1 MPHDVDLIILL
12 AVGFGLALIF
22 GYLAVRLRLPPL
34 IGYLIAGIII
44 SPNTPGIV
52 ADIHLANQLA
62 ELGVMFLMFGV
73 GMHFS
78 LNDLLQVRRIALP
91 GAILQIAVATLL
103 GIGVSMIWGWSFGSA
118 LVFGLS
124 LSCAS
129 TVVLLKALGD
139 RGLLNS
145 VNGKIA
151 VGWLLVEDLVMVLVL
166 VLLPATAALLGGEAL
181 AGGADDNIWLTL
193 GITLLKVV
201 GFIAFMLIIGKRL
214 VPMIMQF
221 VARLGSR
228 ELFTL
233 TVVAAAVSIAFGA
246 YKIFGVSMALGAFFA
261 GMVVKE
267 SDFSHRAEEETL
279 PLREIF
285 AILFFVAVGM
295 LFDPRIL
302 VEQPVHVLAVVAI
315 IMVGKTIAAMAL
327 VLFFRYPINTALT
340 VGASLA
346 QIGEFSFILAT
357 LGVSLKLLSLEGQN
371 LILAGAL
378 ISITLNSFVFS
389 AIEPVQRWIRERSHL
404 ARLLERSGDPLAML
418 PDEVSQ
424 DYLRDQVVIVG
435 HGEVGRRITK
445 QLMAEDIK
453 VVIAEENREIVENLR
468 EKGIAAV
475 SGMATDPGVLI
486 QAHIQ
491 HARLL
496 VLSPMDIL
504 DIHKIVDIAKTLNPE
519 IQVLV
524 CAESKEEAEV
534 IRRDQIGEV
543 YFAKE
548 EMAKNMSNHILNQ
561 IQIAH
566 HQAPTKE
573 QTLDTKKRTVQC
585 VFSYST

>member
-12 AVGFGLALIF
+12 AVGFGVALIF
-22 GYLAVRLRLPPL
+22 GYIAARLRLPPL

-44 SPNTPGIV
+44 SPNTPGIE

-78 LNDLLQVRRIALP
+78 LKDLLLVRRIALP

-103 GIGVSMIWGWSFGSA
+103 GIGVSMLWGWSFGSA

-139 RGLLNS
+139 RGLLDS

-166 VLLPATAALLGGEAL
+166 VLLPATAVLLGGKAP
-181 AGGADDNIWLTL
+181 AGADGNIWLTL
-193 GITLLKVV
+193 GITLLKVI
-201 GFIAFMLIIGKRL
+201 GFIAFMLIVGKRV
-214 VPMIMQF
+214 VPIIMQF

-233 TVVAAAVSIAFGA
+233 TVVAAAVSIAYGSYA
-246 YKIFGVSMALGAFFA
+246 IFGVSMALGAFFA

-285 AILFFVAVGM
+285 SILFFVSVGM
-295 LFDPRIL
+295 LFDPHIL
-302 VEQPVHVLAVVAI
+302 VESPLHILAVIAI
-315 IMVGKTIAAMAL
+315 IMVGKTLAAMAL

-357 LGVSLKLLSLEGQN
+357 LGVSLGLLSLEAQN

-378 ISITLNSFVFS
+378 FSITLNSFIFS

-418 PDEVSQ
+418 PDEVDQ
-424 DYLRDQVVIVG
+424 AYLRDQVVIVG
-435 HGEVGRRITK
+435 YGGVGRRITEN
-445 QLMAEDIK
+445 LINENIK
-453 VVIAEENREIVENLR
+453 VVIAEENREIVEKLR
-468 EKGIAAV
+468 NANIAAV
-475 SGMATDPGVLI
+475 SGVATEPSVLI
-486 QAHIQ
+486 QAHIM

-496 VLSPMDIL
+496 VISPMDIL
-504 DIHKIVDIAKTLNPE
+504 DIHRIVTIAKQLNPQ
-519 IQVLV
+519 IQVLI
-524 CAESKEEAEV
+524 CAESKEEAAV
-534 IRRDQIGEV
+534 IRDENIGEV
-543 YFAKE
+543 FYAKE
-548 EMAKNMSNHILNQ
+548 EMAKNMSHHILNQ
-561 IQIAH
+561 IELAH
-566 HQAPTKE
+566 Q
-573 QTLDTKKRTVQC
+573 
-585 VFSYST
+585 STIH

>member
-1 MPHDVDLIILL
+1 MPHNVDLIILL
-12 AVGFGLALIF
+12 AVGFGMALIF
-22 GYLAVRLRLPPL
+22 GYIAARLRLPPL
-34 IGYLIAGIII
+34 IGYLVAGIII
-44 SPNTPGIV
+44 SPNTPGV
-52 ADIHLANQLA
+52 VGDMQLANQLA

-78 LNDLLQVRRIALP
+78 LKDLLQVRRIAVP

-103 GIGVSMIWGWSFGSA
+103 GIAVSMFWGWSFGSA
-118 LVFGLS
+118 LIFGLS

-139 RGLLNS
+139 RGLLDS

-151 VGWLLVEDLVMVLVL
+151 VGWLLVEDLVMVLAL
-166 VLLPATAALLGGEAL
+166 VLLPATAVLLGGQAL
-181 AGGADDNIWLTL
+181 PGTDTSQSIWITI
-193 GITLLKVV
+193 GITLLKVT

-233 TVVAAAVSIAFGA
+233 TVVAAAVSIAYGSYA
-246 YKIFGVSMALGAFFA
+246 VFGVSMALGAFFA

-285 AILFFVAVGM
+285 AILFFVSVGM
-295 LFDPRIL
+295 LFDPSIL
-302 VEQPVHVLAVVAI
+302 VEEPLRILAVVAI
-315 IMVGKTIAAMAL
+315 IMVGKTLAAMAL

-357 LGVSLKLLSLEGQN
+357 LGLSLGLLTHDAQN

-378 ISITLNSFVFS
+378 FSITLNSFVFS

-418 PDEVSQ
+418 PDEVDQ
-424 DYLRDQVVIVG
+424 AYLRDQVVIIG
-435 HGEVGRRITK
+435 YGGVGRRISEN
-445 QLMAEDIK
+445 LMQQNIK
-453 VVIAEENREIVENLR
+453 VVIAEENREIVEKLR
-468 EKGIAAV
+468 SQGIAAV
-475 SGMATDPGVLI
+475 SGEATEPNVLI

-496 VLSPMDIL
+496 VISPMDIL
-504 DIHKIVDIAKTLNPE
+504 DIHRIVDISKQLNPE
-519 IQVLV
+519 IQVLI
-524 CAESKEEAEV
+524 CAESKEEAVV
-534 IRRDQIGEV
+534 IREENIGEV
-543 YFAKE
+543 FYAKE
-548 EMAKNMSNHILNQ
+548 EMAKNMSHHILSQ
-561 IQIAH
+561 IELAH
-566 HQAPTKE
+566 QSEAH
-573 QTLDTKKRTVQC
+573 
-585 VFSYST
+585 

>member
-1 MPHDVDLIILL
+1 MPHDVNLIILL
-12 AVGFGLALIF
+12 AVGFGMALIF
-22 GYLAVRLRLPPL
+22 GYIAARLRLPPL

-44 SPNTPGIV
+44 SPNTPGV
-52 ADIHLANQLA
+52 VGDIQLANQLA

-78 LNDLLQVRRIALP
+78 LSDLLQVRRIALP

-103 GIGVSMIWGWSFGSA
+103 GMAVSMFWGWRFGSA
-118 LVFGLS
+118 LIFGLS

-139 RGLLNS
+139 RGLLDS

-151 VGWLLVEDLVMVLVL
+151 VGWLLVEDLVMVLAL
-166 VLLPATAALLGGEAL
+166 VLLPATAVLLGGHAL
-181 AGGADDNIWLTL
+181 PGTDTSQSIWITIGL
-193 GITLLKVV
+193 TLLKVT

-233 TVVAAAVSIAFGA
+233 TVVAAAVSIAYGSYA
-246 YKIFGVSMALGAFFA
+246 VFGVSMALGAFFA

-285 AILFFVAVGM
+285 AILFFVSVGM

-302 VEQPVHVLAVVAI
+302 VEEPLHILAVVAI
-315 IMVGKTIAAMAL
+315 IMVGKTLAAMAL

-357 LGVSLKLLSLEGQN
+357 LGLALGLLTPEAQN

-378 ISITLNSFVFS
+378 FSITLNSFIFS

-418 PDEVSQ
+418 PDEVDQ
-424 DYLRDQVVIVG
+424 EYLRDQVVIIG
-435 HGEVGRRITK
+435 YGGVGRRISEN
-445 QLMAEDIK
+445 LMEQNIK
-453 VVIAEENREIVENLR
+453 VVIAEENREIVEKLR
-468 EKGIAAV
+468 TQGIAAV
-475 SGMATDPGVLI
+475 SGEATEPNVLI

-496 VLSPMDIL
+496 VISPMDIL
-504 DIHKIVDIAKTLNPE
+504 DIHRIVDISKQLNPE
-519 IQVLV
+519 IQVLI
-524 CAESKEEAEV
+524 CAESKEEAAV
-534 IRRDQIGEV
+534 IREENIGEV
-543 YFAKE
+543 FYAKE
-548 EMAKNMSNHILNQ
+548 EMAKNMSHHILNQ
-561 IQIAH
+561 IELAH
-566 HQAPTKE
+566 QSPVH
-573 QTLDTKKRTVQC
+573 
-585 VFSYST
+585 

>member
-12 AVGFGLALIF
+12 AVGFGMALIF
-22 GYLAVRLRLPPL
+22 GYIAARLRLPPL

-52 ADIHLANQLA
+52 GDIHLANQLA

-103 GIGVSMIWGWSFGSA
+103 GIGVSMYWGWSFGSA
-118 LVFGLS
+118 LIFGLS

-139 RGLLNS
+139 RGLLDS

-151 VGWLLVEDLVMVLVL
+151 VGWLLVEDLVMVLAL
-166 VLLPATAALLGGEAL
+166 VLLPATAVLMGGHALPGT
-181 AGGADDNIWLTL
+181 DTSQSIWLTI
-193 GITLLKVV
+193 GITLLKVT

-233 TVVAAAVSIAFGA
+233 TVVAAAVSIAYGSYA
-246 YKIFGVSMALGAFFA
+246 VFGVSMALGAFFA

-285 AILFFVAVGM
+285 SILFFVSVGM
-295 LFDPRIL
+295 LFDPSILIEEPLRIL
-302 VEQPVHVLAVVAI
+302 AVIAI
-315 IMVGKTIAAMAL
+315 IMVGKTLAAIAL

-357 LGVSLKLLSLEGQN
+357 LGLSLGLLTPDAQN

-378 ISITLNSFVFS
+378 FSITLNSFVFS

-404 ARLLERSGDPLAML
+404 ARLLERSADPLAML
-418 PDEVSQ
+418 PDEVDQ
-424 DYLRDQVVIVG
+424 AYLRDQVVIIG
-435 HGEVGRRITK
+435 YGGVGRRISENLI
-445 QLMAEDIK
+445 QQNIK
-453 VVIAEENREIVENLR
+453 VVIAEENREIVEKLR
-468 EKGIAAV
+468 SQGIAAV
-475 SGMATDPGVLI
+475 SGEATEPNVLI

-496 VLSPMDIL
+496 VISPMDIL
-504 DIHKIVDIAKTLNPE
+504 DIHRIVDISKQLNPE
-519 IQVLV
+519 IQVLI
-524 CAESKEEAEV
+524 CAESKEEAAV
-534 IRRDQIGEV
+534 IRQENLGEV
-543 YFAKE
+543 FYAKE
-548 EMAKNMSNHILNQ
+548 EMAKNMSHHILNQ
-561 IQIAH
+561 IELAH
-566 HQAPTKE
+566 QSPAH
-573 QTLDTKKRTVQC
+573 
-585 VFSYST
+585 

>member
-1 MPHDVDLIILL
+1 MPHDVELIILL
-12 AVGFGLALIF
+12 AVGFGLALLF
-22 GYLAVRLRLPPL
+22 GYIAARLRLPPL
-34 IGYLIAGIII
+34 IGYLVAGILI
-44 SPNTPGIV
+44 SPNTPGV
-52 ADIHLANQLA
+52 VGDIHLANQLA

-78 LNDLLQVRRIALP
+78 LNDLMQVKRIALP
-91 GAILQIAVATLL
+91 GAILQITVATLL
-103 GIGVSMIWGWSFGSA
+103 GIGVSMMWGWSFGSA

-139 RGLLNS
+139 RGLLDS

-166 VLLPATAALLGGEAL
+166 VLLPATAVLLGGQAL
-181 AGGADDNIWLTL
+181 AGSAADENIWLTL
-193 GITLLKVV
+193 GITLLKVT
-201 GFIAFMLIIGKRL
+201 GFIAFMLIVGKRL
-214 VPMIMQF
+214 VPWIMQV

-246 YKIFGVSMALGAFFA
+246 YKVFGVSMALGAFFA

-285 AILFFVAVGM
+285 SILFFVSVGM

-302 VEQPVHVLAVVAI
+302 LEEPLHVLAVVGI
-315 IMVGKTIAAMAL
+315 IMIGKTIAAMAL

-357 LGVSLKLLSLEGQN
+357 LGVSLQLLSLEGQN

-378 ISITLNSFVFS
+378 ISITLNTFLFS

-424 DYLRDQVVIVG
+424 DYLRDQVVIIG

-445 QLMAEDIK
+445 NLMAENIK

-475 SGMATDPGVLI
+475 SGVATEPGVLI

-496 VLSPMDIL
+496 VISPMDII
-504 DIHKIVDIAKTLNPE
+504 DIHKIVDIATTLNPQ
-519 IQVLV
+519 IQVLI
-524 CAESKEEAEV
+524 CAESKEEDEV
-534 IRRDQIGEV
+534 VRRDNIGEV

-561 IQIAH
+561 IEIAH
-566 HQAPTKE
+566 HQPP
-573 QTLDTKKRTVQC
+573 
-585 VFSYST
+585 SH

>member
-12 AVGFGLALIF
+12 AVGFGIALIF
-22 GYLAVRLRLPPL
+22 GYIAARLRLPPL
-34 IGYLIAGIII
+34 IGYLVAGIII

-78 LNDLLQVRRIALP
+78 LNDLLLVRRIALP

-103 GIGVSMIWGWSFGSA
+103 GVAVSMFWGWSFGSA
-118 LVFGLS
+118 LIFGLS

-129 TVVLLKALGD
+129 TVVLLKALSD
-139 RGLLNS
+139 RGLLDS

-166 VLLPATAALLGGEAL
+166 VLLPATAVLLGGHPL
-181 AGGADDNIWLTL
+181 AGTDTSQNIWITIGL
-193 GITLLKVV
+193 TLLKVT

-214 VPMIMQF
+214 IPKIMQW

-233 TVVAAAVSIAFGA
+233 TVVAAAVSIAYGSYA
-246 YKIFGVSMALGAFFA
+246 IFGVSMALGAFFA

-279 PLREIF
+279 SLREIF
-285 AILFFVAVGM
+285 AILFFVSVGM
-295 LFDPRIL
+295 LFDPKIL
-302 VEQPVHVLAVVAI
+302 IEQPLHILAVVAI
-315 IMVGKTIAAMAL
+315 IMIGKTLAAMAL

-357 LGVSLKLLSLEGQN
+357 LGLSLGLLTPDAQN

-378 ISITLNSFVFS
+378 FSITLNSFVFS
-389 AIEPVQRWIRERSHL
+389 AIEPAQRWIRERSHL

-418 PDEVSQ
+418 PDEVDQ
-424 DYLRDQVVIVG
+424 AYLRDQVVIIG
-435 HGEVGRRITK
+435 YGGVGRRISEN
-445 QLMAEDIK
+445 LMQQNIK
-453 VVIAEENREIVENLR
+453 VVIAEENREIVEKLR
-468 EKGIAAV
+468 AQGMAAV
-475 SGMATDPGVLI
+475 SGEATEPYVLI

-496 VLSPMDIL
+496 VISPMDIL
-504 DIHKIVDIAKTLNPE
+504 DIHRIVDIAKQLNPE
-519 IQVLV
+519 IQVLI
-524 CAESKEEAEV
+524 CAESKEEAAV
-534 IRRDQIGEV
+534 IRDENIGEV
-543 YFAKE
+543 FYAKE
-548 EMAKNMSNHILNQ
+548 EMAKNMSHHILNQ
-561 IQIAH
+561 IELAH
-566 HQAPTKE
+566 QS
-573 QTLDTKKRTVQC
+573 TLH
-585 VFSYST
+585 

>member
-1 MPHDVDLIILL
+1 MPHDVELIILL
-12 AVGFGLALIF
+12 AVGFGLALLF
-22 GYLAVRLRLPPL
+22 GYIAARLRLPPL
-34 IGYLIAGIII
+34 IGYLVAGILI
-44 SPNTPGIV
+44 SPNTPGV
-52 ADIHLANQLA
+52 VGDIHLANQLA

-78 LNDLLQVRRIALP
+78 LNDLMQVKRIALP
-91 GAILQIAVATLL
+91 GAILQITVATLL
-103 GIGVSMIWGWSFGSA
+103 GIGVSMMWGWSFGSA

-139 RGLLNS
+139 RGLLDS

-166 VLLPATAALLGGEAL
+166 VLLPATAVLLGGQAL
-181 AGGADDNIWLTL
+181 AGSAADENIWLTL
-193 GITLLKVV
+193 CITLLKVT
-201 GFIAFMLIIGKRL
+201 GFIAFMLIVGKRL
-214 VPMIMQF
+214 VPWIMQV

-246 YKIFGVSMALGAFFA
+246 YKVFGVSMALGAFFA

-285 AILFFVAVGM
+285 SILFFVSVGM

-302 VEQPVHVLAVVAI
+302 LEEPLHVLAVVGI
-315 IMVGKTIAAMAL
+315 IMIGKTIAAMAL

-357 LGVSLKLLSLEGQN
+357 LGVSLQLLSLEGQN

-378 ISITLNSFVFS
+378 ISITLNTFLFS

-424 DYLRDQVVIVG
+424 DYLRDQVVIIG

-445 QLMAEDIK
+445 NLMAENIK

-475 SGMATDPGVLI
+475 SGVATEPGVLI

-496 VLSPMDIL
+496 VISPMDII
-504 DIHKIVDIAKTLNPE
+504 DIHKIVDIATTLNPQ
-519 IQVLV
+519 IQVLI

-534 IRRDQIGEV
+534 IRRDNIGEV

-561 IQIAH
+561 IEIAH
-566 HQAPTKE
+566 HQPP
-573 QTLDTKKRTVQC
+573 
-585 VFSYST
+585 SH

>member
-1 MPHDVDLIILL
+1 MPHDVELIILL
-12 AVGFGLALIF
+12 AVGFSLALVF
-22 GYLAVRLRLPPL
+22 GYIAARLRLPPL
-34 IGYLIAGIII
+34 MGYLIAGVII

-78 LNDLLQVRRIALP
+78 LNDLMQVRRIALP
-91 GAILQIAVATLL
+91 GAVLQIAVATLL
-103 GIGVSMIWGWSFGSA
+103 GVGVSMMWGWSFGSA
-118 LVFGLS
+118 LIFGLS

-139 RGLLNS
+139 RGLLDS

-151 VGWLLVEDLVMVLVL
+151 VGWLLVEDLVMVLAL
-166 VLLPATAALLGGEAL
+166 VLLPATAVLLGGQAIDNASDE
-181 AGGADDNIWLTL
+181 NIWLTL
-193 GITLLKVV
+193 GLTLLKVS
-201 GFIAFMLIIGKRL
+201 GFIAFMLIVGKRL
-214 VPMIMQF
+214 VPFIMQI

-285 AILFFVAVGM
+285 SILFFVAVGM

-302 VEQPVHVLAVVAI
+302 IEEPLHVLAVVGI

-327 VLFFRYPINTALT
+327 VLFFRYPLNTALT

-357 LGVSLKLLSLEGQN
+357 LGVSLQLLSLEGQN

-389 AIEPVQRWIRERSHL
+389 AIEPVQNWIRERSYL
-404 ARLLERSGDPLAML
+404 ARLLERSNDPLAML

-435 HGEVGRRITK
+435 HGEVGRRIT
-445 QLMAEDIK
+445 QNLMAENIK
-453 VVIAEENREIVENLR
+453 VVIAEENREIVEDLR

-475 SGMATDPGVLI
+475 SGIATEAGVLI

-524 CAESKEEAEV
+524 CAESKAEAEA
-534 IRRDQIGEV
+534 IRKDNIGEV

-548 EMAKNMSNHILNQ
+548 EMAKNMSNYILNQ
-561 IQIAH
+561 IEIAH
-566 HQAPTKE
+566 HQPPTH
-573 QTLDTKKRTVQC
+573 
-585 VFSYST
+585 

>member
-12 AVGFGLALIF
+12 AVGFGIALIF
-22 GYLAVRLRLPPL
+22 GYIAARLRLPPL
-34 IGYLIAGIII
+34 IGYLVAGIII

-78 LNDLLQVRRIALP
+78 LNDLLLVRRIALP

-103 GIGVSMIWGWSFGSA
+103 GVAVSMFWGWSFGSA
-118 LVFGLS
+118 LIFGLS
-124 LSCAS
+124 LSCVS
-129 TVVLLKALGD
+129 TVVLLKALSD
-139 RGLLNS
+139 RGLLDS

-166 VLLPATAALLGGEAL
+166 VLLPATAVLLGGHPL
-181 AGGADDNIWLTL
+181 AGTDTSQNIWITIGL
-193 GITLLKVV
+193 TLLKVT

-214 VPMIMQF
+214 IPKIMQL

-233 TVVAAAVSIAFGA
+233 TVVAAAVSIAYGSYA
-246 YKIFGVSMALGAFFA
+246 IFGVSMALGAFFA

-279 PLREIF
+279 SLREIF
-285 AILFFVAVGM
+285 AILFFVSVGM
-295 LFDPRIL
+295 LFDPKIL
-302 VEQPVHVLAVVAI
+302 IEQPLHILAVVAI
-315 IMVGKTIAAMAL
+315 IMIGKTLAAMAL

-357 LGVSLKLLSLEGQN
+357 LGLSLGLLTPDAQN

-378 ISITLNSFVFS
+378 FSITLNSFVFS
-389 AIEPVQRWIRERSHL
+389 AIEPAQRWIRERSHL

-418 PDEVSQ
+418 PDEVDQ
-424 DYLRDQVVIVG
+424 AYLRDQVVIIG
-435 HGEVGRRITK
+435 YGGVGRRISEN
-445 QLMAEDIK
+445 LMQQNIK
-453 VVIAEENREIVENLR
+453 VVIAEENREIVEKLR
-468 EKGIAAV
+468 AQGMAAV
-475 SGMATDPGVLI
+475 SGEATEPYVLI

-496 VLSPMDIL
+496 VISPMDIL
-504 DIHKIVDIAKTLNPE
+504 DIHRIVDIAQQLNPQ
-519 IQVLV
+519 IQVLI
-524 CAESKEEAEV
+524 CAESKEEAAV
-534 IRRDQIGEV
+534 IRDENIGEV
-543 YFAKE
+543 FYAKE
-548 EMAKNMSNHILNQ
+548 EMAKNMSHHILNQ
-561 IQIAH
+561 IELAH
-566 HQAPTKE
+566 QS
-573 QTLDTKKRTVQC
+573 TLH
-585 VFSYST
+585 

>member
-12 AVGFGLALIF
+12 AVGFGIALFF
-22 GYLAVRLRLPPL
+22 GYIAARLRLPPL
-34 IGYLIAGIII
+34 IGYLIAGIVI

-52 ADIHLANQLA
+52 ADIRLANQLA

-103 GIGVSMIWGWSFGSA
+103 GVGVSMLWGWDFGSA

-139 RGLLNS
+139 RGLLES

-166 VLLPATAALLGGEAL
+166 VLLPATAVLLGGKPLSAETDSNL
-181 AGGADDNIWLTL
+181 LVTL
-193 GITLLKVV
+193 GLTLLKVA

-214 VPMIMQF
+214 VPLIMQF

-233 TVVAAAVSIAFGA
+233 TVVAAAVSIAYGSYA
-246 YKIFGVSMALGAFFA
+246 IFGVSMALGAFFA

-285 AILFFVAVGM
+285 SILFFVSVGM

-302 VEQPVHVLAVVAI
+302 VEQPLHILAVVAI
-315 IMVGKTIAAMAL
+315 IMVGKTLAAMAL

-357 LGVSLKLLSLEGQN
+357 LGVSLQLLSIEGQN

-378 ISITLNSFVFS
+378 ISITLNSFIFS

-435 HGEVGRRITK
+435 HGEVGRRITET
-445 QLMAEDIK
+445 LMAQDIK
-453 VVIAEENREIVENLR
+453 VVIAEENREIVEKLR
-468 EKGIAAV
+468 SKGIAAV
-475 SGMATDPGVLI
+475 SGVATEPGVLI
-486 QAHIQ
+486 QAHIMY
-491 HARLL
+491 ARLL
-496 VLSPMDIL
+496 VISPMDIL
-504 DIHKIVDIAKTLNPE
+504 DIHRIVDIAKQLNPQ

-534 IRRDQIGEV
+534 IRQDEIGEV
-543 YFAKE
+543 FYAKE
-548 EMAKNMSNHILNQ
+548 EMARNMSGHILDR
-561 IQIAH
+561 IALAH
-566 HQAPTKE
+566 TQSHT
-573 QTLDTKKRTVQC
+573 
-585 VFSYST
+585 SH

>member
-12 AVGFGLALIF
+12 AVGFGIALIF
-22 GYLAVRLRLPPL
+22 GYIAARLRLPPL
-34 IGYLIAGIII
+34 IGYLVAGIII

-78 LNDLLQVRRIALP
+78 LNDLLLVRRIALP

-103 GIGVSMIWGWSFGSA
+103 GAAVSMFWGWSFGSA
-118 LVFGLS
+118 LIFGLS

-129 TVVLLKALGD
+129 TVVLLKALSD
-139 RGLLNS
+139 RGLLDS

-151 VGWLLVEDLVMVLVL
+151 VGWLLVEDLVMVLAL
-166 VLLPATAALLGGEAL
+166 VLLPATAMLLGGHAL
-181 AGGADDNIWLTL
+181 PGTDTSQSIWLTI
-193 GITLLKVV
+193 GITLLKVT

-233 TVVAAAVSIAFGA
+233 TVVAAAVSIAYGSYA
-246 YKIFGVSMALGAFFA
+246 VFGVSMALGAFFA

-285 AILFFVAVGM
+285 SILFFVSVGM
-295 LFDPRIL
+295 LFDPSILIEEPLRIM
-302 VEQPVHVLAVVAI
+302 AVIAI
-315 IMVGKTIAAMAL
+315 IMVGKTLAAMAL

-357 LGVSLKLLSLEGQN
+357 LGLSLGLLTLDAQN

-378 ISITLNSFVFS
+378 FSITLNSFVFS

-418 PDEVSQ
+418 PDEVDQ
-424 DYLRDQVVIVG
+424 AYLRDQVVIIG
-435 HGEVGRRITK
+435 YGGVGRRISEN
-445 QLMAEDIK
+445 LMQQNIK
-453 VVIAEENREIVENLR
+453 VVIAEENREIVEKLR
-468 EKGIAAV
+468 AQGMAAV
-475 SGMATDPGVLI
+475 SGEATEPYVLI

-496 VLSPMDIL
+496 VISPMDIL
-504 DIHKIVDIAKTLNPE
+504 DIHRIVDIAKQLNPE
-519 IQVLV
+519 IQVLI
-524 CAESKEEAEV
+524 CAESKEEAAV
-534 IRRDQIGEV
+534 IRDENIGEV
-543 YFAKE
+543 FYAKE
-548 EMAKNMSNHILNQ
+548 EMAKNMSHHILNQ
-561 IQIAH
+561 IELAH
-566 HQAPTKE
+566 QS
-573 QTLDTKKRTVQC
+573 TLH
-585 VFSYST
+585 

>member
-1 MPHDVDLIILL
+1 MPHNVDLIILL
-12 AVGFGLALIF
+12 AFGFGLALIF
-22 GYLAVRLRLPPL
+22 GYLAARLRLPPL
-34 IGYLIAGIII
+34 IGYLVAGIIL

-52 ADIHLANQLA
+52 ADIQLANQLA

-103 GIGVSMIWGWSFGSA
+103 GIGVSMLWGWSFGSA

-139 RGLLNS
+139 QGLLNS

-166 VLLPATAALLGGEAL
+166 VLLPATAVLLGGESMTAH
-181 AGGADDNIWLTL
+181 GGNDNIWLTL
-193 GITLLKVV
+193 GLTLLKVA
-201 GFIAFMLIIGKRL
+201 GFIAFMLIVGKRL
-214 VPMIMQF
+214 VPMIMQV

-246 YKIFGVSMALGAFFA
+246 YKVFGVSMALGAFFA

-285 AILFFVAVGM
+285 SILFFVSVGM

-302 VEQPVHVLAVVAI
+302 WEQPEHVLAVVAI
-315 IMVGKTIAAMAL
+315 IMIGKTIAAMAL

-357 LGVSLKLLSLEGQN
+357 LGLSLKLLSLEGQN

-378 ISITLNSFVFS
+378 ISITLNSFIFS
-389 AIEPVQRWIRERSHL
+389 AIEPLQNWIRERSSL

-445 QLMAEDIK
+445 TLMAEDIK

-475 SGMATDPGVLI
+475 SGIATEPGVLI

-496 VLSPMDIL
+496 VLSPMDII
-504 DIHKIVDIAKTLNPE
+504 DIHKIVDIAKTLNPQ
-519 IQVLV
+519 IQVLI
-524 CAESKEEAEV
+524 CAESKQEAEV
-534 IRRDQIGEV
+534 IRKENIGDV

-561 IQIAH
+561 IEIAH
-566 HQAPTKE
+566 HQAP
-573 QTLDTKKRTVQC
+573 
-585 VFSYST
+585 SH

>member
-12 AVGFGLALIF
+12 AVGFGLALVF
-22 GYLAVRLRLPPL
+22 GYIAARARLPPL
-34 IGYLIAGIII
+34 MGYLIAGIII
-44 SPNTPGIV
+44 SPNTPGV
-52 ADIHLANQLA
+52 VGDIQLANQLA

-78 LNDLLQVRRIALP
+78 LSDLMQVRRIALP

-103 GIGVSMIWGWSFGSA
+103 GIGVSMMWGWSFGSA

-151 VGWLLVEDLVMVLVL
+151 VGWLLVEDLVMVLAL
-166 VLLPATAALLGGEAL
+166 VLLPATAVLLGGVPI
-181 AGGADDNIWLTL
+181 AGSDTDANIWMTL
-193 GITLLKVV
+193 ALTLLKVA

-214 VPMIMQF
+214 VPFIMQI

-246 YKIFGVSMALGAFFA
+246 YKVFGVSMALGAFFA

-285 AILFFVAVGM
+285 SILFFVSVGM

-302 VEQPVHVLAVVAI
+302 FDQPMHVLAVVGI

-357 LGVSLKLLSLEGQN
+357 LGVSLQLLSLEGQN

-378 ISITLNSFVFS
+378 ISITLNSFIFS
-389 AIEPVQRWIRERSHL
+389 AIEPVQNWIRERSRL

-418 PDEVSQ
+418 PDDVSQ

-435 HGEVGRRITK
+435 HGEVGRRITRT
-445 QLMAEDIK
+445 LMAQDIK
-453 VVIAEENREIVENLR
+453 VVIAEENRDIVESLR
-468 EKGIAAV
+468 TKGIAAV
-475 SGMATDPGVLI
+475 SGHAREPSVLI

-504 DIHKIVDIAKTLNPE
+504 DIHKIVDIAKTLNPQ

-534 IRRDQIGEV
+534 IRRDGIGEV

-548 EMAKNMSNHILNQ
+548 EMAKNMTNHILNQ

-566 HQAPTKE
+566 HQEPTH
-573 QTLDTKKRTVQC
+573 
-585 VFSYST
+585 

>member
-1 MPHDVDLIILL
+1 VPHDVDLIILL
-12 AVGFGLALIF
+12 AVGFGVALIF
-22 GYLAVRLRLPPL
+22 GYFAARLRLPPL

-78 LNDLLQVRRIALP
+78 LNDLLLVRRIALP

-103 GIGVSMIWGWSFGSA
+103 GIGVSMLWGWNFGSA

-139 RGLLNS
+139 RGLLDS

-166 VLLPATAALLGGEAL
+166 VLLPATAVLLGGKAP
-181 AGGADDNIWLTL
+181 AGADSNIWLTL
-193 GITLLKVV
+193 GITLLKVI
-201 GFIAFMLIIGKRL
+201 GFIAFMLIVGKRV
-214 VPMIMQF
+214 VPIIMQF

-233 TVVAAAVSIAFGA
+233 TVVAAAVSIAYGSYA
-246 YKIFGVSMALGAFFA
+246 IFGVSMALGAFFA

-285 AILFFVAVGM
+285 SILFFVSVGM
-295 LFDPRIL
+295 LFDPHIL
-302 VEQPVHVLAVVAI
+302 VERPLQILAVIAI
-315 IMVGKTIAAMAL
+315 IMIGKTLAAMAL

-357 LGVSLKLLSLEGQN
+357 LGVSLGLLTLEAQN

-378 ISITLNSFVFS
+378 FSITLNSFIFS

-418 PDEVSQ
+418 PDEVDQ
-424 DYLRDQVVIVG
+424 AYLRDQVVIVG
-435 HGEVGRRITK
+435 YGGVGRRITEN
-445 QLMAEDIK
+445 LINENIK
-453 VVIAEENREIVENLR
+453 VVIAEENREIVEKLR
-468 EKGIAAV
+468 QANIAAV
-475 SGMATDPGVLI
+475 SGVATEPSVLI
-486 QAHIQ
+486 QAHIM

-496 VLSPMDIL
+496 VISPMDIL
-504 DIHKIVDIAKTLNPE
+504 DIHRIVSIAKQLNPQ
-519 IQVLV
+519 IQVLI
-524 CAESKEEAEV
+524 CAESKEEAAI
-534 IRRDQIGEV
+534 IREENIGEV
-543 YFAKE
+543 FYAKE
-548 EMAKNMSNHILNQ
+548 EMAKNMSHHILNQ
-561 IQIAH
+561 IELAH
-566 HQAPTKE
+566 Q
-573 QTLDTKKRTVQC
+573 
-585 VFSYST
+585 STMH

>member
-1 MPHDVDLIILL
+1 M
-12 AVGFGLALIF
+12 ALVF
-22 GYLAVRLRLPPL
+22 GYIAARLRLPPL
-34 IGYLIAGIII
+34 MGYLIAGVII

-78 LNDLLQVRRIALP
+78 LNDLMQVRRIALP
-91 GAILQIAVATLL
+91 GAVLQIAVATLL
-103 GIGVSMIWGWSFGSA
+103 GVGVSMMWGWSFGSA
-118 LVFGLS
+118 LIFGLS

-139 RGLLNS
+139 RGLLDS

-151 VGWLLVEDLVMVLVL
+151 VGWLLVEDLVMVLAL
-166 VLLPATAALLGGEAL
+166 VLLPATAVLLGGQAIDNASDE
-181 AGGADDNIWLTL
+181 NIWLTL
-193 GITLLKVV
+193 GLTLLKVS
-201 GFIAFMLIIGKRL
+201 GFIAFMLIVGKRL
-214 VPMIMQF
+214 VPFIMQI

-279 PLREIF
+279 PLREVF
-285 AILFFVAVGM
+285 SILFFVAVGM

-302 VEQPVHVLAVVAI
+302 IKEPLHVLAVVGI

-327 VLFFRYPINTALT
+327 VLFFRYPLNTALT

-357 LGVSLKLLSLEGQN
+357 LGVSLQLLSLEGQN

-389 AIEPVQRWIRERSHL
+389 AIEPVQNWIRERSYL
-404 ARLLERSGDPLAML
+404 ARLLERSNDPLAML

-435 HGEVGRRITK
+435 HGEVGRRIT
-445 QLMAEDIK
+445 QNLMAENIK
-453 VVIAEENREIVENLR
+453 VVIAEENREIVEDLR

-475 SGMATDPGVLI
+475 SGIATEAGVLI

-524 CAESKEEAEV
+524 CAESKAEAEV
-534 IRRDQIGEV
+534 IRKDNIGEV

-548 EMAKNMSNHILNQ
+548 EMAKNMSNYILNQ
-561 IQIAH
+561 IEIAH
-566 HQAPTKE
+566 HQPPTH
-573 QTLDTKKRTVQC
+573 
-585 VFSYST
+585 

>member
-12 AVGFGLALIF
+12 AVGFGVALIF
-22 GYLAVRLRLPPL
+22 GYLAARLRLPPL

-44 SPNTPGIV
+44 SPNTPGV
-52 ADIHLANQLA
+52 EADIHLANQLA

-78 LNDLLQVRRIALP
+78 LKDLLQVRRIALP

-103 GIGVSMIWGWSFGSA
+103 GIGVSMLWGWSFGSA

-139 RGLLNS
+139 RGLLDS

-166 VLLPATAALLGGEAL
+166 VLLPATAVLLGGKAP
-181 AGGADDNIWLTL
+181 AGADGNIWLTL
-193 GITLLKVV
+193 GITLLKVI
-201 GFIAFMLIIGKRL
+201 GFIAFMLIVGKRV
-214 VPMIMQF
+214 VPIIMQF

-233 TVVAAAVSIAFGA
+233 TVVAAAVSIAYGSYA
-246 YKIFGVSMALGAFFA
+246 IFGVSMALGAFFA

-285 AILFFVAVGM
+285 SILFFVSVGM
-295 LFDPRIL
+295 LFDPHIL
-302 VEQPVHVLAVVAI
+302 VESPLHILAVIAI
-315 IMVGKTIAAMAL
+315 IMVGKTLAAMAL

-357 LGVSLKLLSLEGQN
+357 LGVSLGLLSLEAQN

-378 ISITLNSFVFS
+378 FSITLNSFIFS

-418 PDEVSQ
+418 PDEVDQ
-424 DYLRDQVVIVG
+424 AYLRDQVVIVG
-435 HGEVGRRITK
+435 YGGVGRRITEN
-445 QLMAEDIK
+445 LINENIK
-453 VVIAEENREIVENLR
+453 VVIAEENREIVEKLR
-468 EKGIAAV
+468 QANIAAV
-475 SGMATDPGVLI
+475 SGVATEPSVLI
-486 QAHIQ
+486 QAHIM

-496 VLSPMDIL
+496 VISPMDIL
-504 DIHKIVDIAKTLNPE
+504 DIHRIVSIAKQLNPQ
-519 IQVLV
+519 IQVLI
-524 CAESKEEAEV
+524 CAESKEEAAI
-534 IRRDQIGEV
+534 IREENIGEV
-543 YFAKE
+543 FYAKE
-548 EMAKNMSNHILNQ
+548 EMAKNMSHHILNQ
-561 IQIAH
+561 IELAH
-566 HQAPTKE
+566 Q
-573 QTLDTKKRTVQC
+573 
-585 VFSYST
+585 STIH

>member
-1 MPHDVDLIILL
+1 MPHDVELIILL
-12 AVGFGLALIF
+12 AVGFGLALLF
-22 GYLAVRLRLPPL
+22 GYIAARLRLPPL
-34 IGYLIAGIII
+34 IGYLVAGILI
-44 SPNTPGIV
+44 SPNTPGV
-52 ADIHLANQLA
+52 VGDIHLANQLA

-78 LNDLLQVRRIALP
+78 LNDLMQVKRIALP
-91 GAILQIAVATLL
+91 GAILQITVATLL
-103 GIGVSMIWGWSFGSA
+103 GIGVSMMWGWSFGSA

-139 RGLLNS
+139 RGLLDS

-166 VLLPATAALLGGEAL
+166 VLLPATAVLLGGQAL
-181 AGGADDNIWLTL
+181 AGSAADENIWLTL
-193 GITLLKVV
+193 GITLLKVT
-201 GFIAFMLIIGKRL
+201 GFIAFMLIVGKRL
-214 VPMIMQF
+214 VPWIMQV

-246 YKIFGVSMALGAFFA
+246 YKVFGVSMALGAFFA

-285 AILFFVAVGM
+285 SILFFVSVGM

-302 VEQPVHVLAVVAI
+302 LEEPLHVLAVVGI
-315 IMVGKTIAAMAL
+315 IMIGKTIAAMAL

-357 LGVSLKLLSLEGQN
+357 LGVSLQLLSLEGQN

-378 ISITLNSFVFS
+378 ISITLNTFLFS

-424 DYLRDQVVIVG
+424 DYLRDQVVIIG
-435 HGEVGRRITK
+435 YGEVGRRITK
-445 QLMAEDIK
+445 NLMAENIK

-475 SGMATDPGVLI
+475 SGVATEPGVLI

-496 VLSPMDIL
+496 VISPMDII
-504 DIHKIVDIAKTLNPE
+504 DIHKIVDIATTLNPQ
-519 IQVLV
+519 IQVLI

-534 IRRDQIGEV
+534 IRCDNIGEV

-561 IQIAH
+561 IEIAH
-566 HQAPTKE
+566 HQPP
-573 QTLDTKKRTVQC
+573 
-585 VFSYST
+585 SH

>member
-1 MPHDVDLIILL
+1 MPHDVNLIILL
-12 AVGFGLALIF
+12 AVGFGMALIF
-22 GYLAVRLRLPPL
+22 GYIAARLRLPPL

-44 SPNTPGIV
+44 SPNTPGV
-52 ADIHLANQLA
+52 VGDIQLANQLA

-78 LNDLLQVRRIALP
+78 LSDLLQVRRIALP

-103 GIGVSMIWGWSFGSA
+103 GMAVSMFWGWSFGSA
-118 LVFGLS
+118 LIFGLS

-139 RGLLNS
+139 RGLLDS

-151 VGWLLVEDLVMVLVL
+151 VGWLLVEDLVMVLAL
-166 VLLPATAALLGGEAL
+166 VLLPATAVLLGGHAL
-181 AGGADDNIWLTL
+181 PGTDTSQSIWITIGL
-193 GITLLKVV
+193 TLLKVT

-233 TVVAAAVSIAFGA
+233 TVVAAAVSIAYGSYA
-246 YKIFGVSMALGAFFA
+246 VFGVSMALGAFFA

-267 SDFSHRAEEETL
+267 SDFSHRAKEETL

-285 AILFFVAVGM
+285 AILFFVSVGM

-302 VEQPVHVLAVVAI
+302 VEEPLHILAVVAI
-315 IMVGKTIAAMAL
+315 IMVGKTLAAMAL

-357 LGVSLKLLSLEGQN
+357 LGLALGLLTPEAQN

-378 ISITLNSFVFS
+378 FSITLNSFIFS

-418 PDEVSQ
+418 PDEVDQ
-424 DYLRDQVVIVG
+424 EYLRDQVVIIG
-435 HGEVGRRITK
+435 YGGVGRRISEN
-445 QLMAEDIK
+445 LMEQNIK
-453 VVIAEENREIVENLR
+453 VVIAEENREIVEKLR
-468 EKGIAAV
+468 TQGIAAV
-475 SGMATDPGVLI
+475 SGEATEPNVLI

-496 VLSPMDIL
+496 VISPMDIL
-504 DIHKIVDIAKTLNPE
+504 DIHRIVDISKQLNPE
-519 IQVLV
+519 IQVLI
-524 CAESKEEAEV
+524 CAESKEEAAV
-534 IRRDQIGEV
+534 IREENIGEV
-543 YFAKE
+543 FYAKE
-548 EMAKNMSNHILNQ
+548 EMAKNMSHHILNQ
-561 IQIAH
+561 IELAH
-566 HQAPTKE
+566 QSPVH
-573 QTLDTKKRTVQC
+573 
-585 VFSYST
+585 

>member
-22 GYLAVRLRLPPL
+22 GYIAARLRFPPL

-52 ADIHLANQLA
+52 GDIHLANQLA

-78 LNDLLQVRRIALP
+78 LNDLVQVRRIAVP
-91 GAILQIAVATLL
+91 GAILQITVATLL
-103 GIGVSMIWGWSFGSA
+103 GMGVSMMWDWSFGSA
-118 LVFGLS
+118 LIFGLS

-166 VLLPATAALLGGEAL
+166 VLLPATAVLLGGTPIAGSDPEA
-181 AGGADDNIWLTL
+181 NIWLTL
-193 GITLLKVV
+193 VMTLLKVI

-214 VPMIMQF
+214 VPFIMHM

-285 AILFFVAVGM
+285 SILFFVSVGM
-295 LFDPRIL
+295 LFDPLIL
-302 VEQPVHVLAVVAI
+302 IQQPLHVLAVVGI
-315 IMVGKTIAAMAL
+315 ILIGKTIAAMAL

-357 LGVSLKLLSLEGQN
+357 LGVSLQLLSIEGQN

-378 ISITLNSFVFS
+378 ISITLNSFIFAAV
-389 AIEPVQRWIRERSHL
+389 EPIQQWIRDRSHL

-435 HGEVGRRITK
+435 HGEVGRHIT
-445 QLMAEDIK
+445 QTLMQQGIK
-453 VVIAEENREIVENLR
+453 VVIAEENREIVEDLR
-468 EKGIAAV
+468 AKGIAAV
-475 SGMATDPGVLI
+475 SGHATEAGVLI

-496 VLSPMDIL
+496 VLSPMDLL
-504 DIHKIVDIAKTLNPE
+504 DIHKIVDIAKTLNPQ

-524 CAESKEEAEV
+524 CAESNEQAER
-534 IRRDQIGEV
+534 IRSDDLGEV
-543 YFAKE
+543 YFAKT

-566 HQAPTKE
+566 QHTPTH
-573 QTLDTKKRTVQC
+573 
-585 VFSYST
+585 

>member
-12 AVGFGLALIF
+12 AVGFGIALIF
-22 GYLAVRLRLPPL
+22 GYIAARLRLPPL
-34 IGYLIAGIII
+34 IGYLVAGIII

-78 LNDLLQVRRIALP
+78 LNDLLLVRRIALP

-103 GIGVSMIWGWSFGSA
+103 GAAVSMFWGWSFGSA
-118 LVFGLS
+118 LIFGLS

-129 TVVLLKALGD
+129 TVVLLKALSD
-139 RGLLNS
+139 RGLLDS

-166 VLLPATAALLGGEAL
+166 VLLPATAVLLGGHPL
-181 AGGADDNIWLTL
+181 AGTDTAQNIWITIGL
-193 GITLLKVV
+193 TLLKVT

-214 VPMIMQF
+214 IPKIMQL

-233 TVVAAAVSIAFGA
+233 TVVAAAVSIAYGSYA
-246 YKIFGVSMALGAFFA
+246 IFGVSMALGAFFA

-279 PLREIF
+279 SLREIF
-285 AILFFVAVGM
+285 AILFFVSVGM
-295 LFDPRIL
+295 LFDPKIL
-302 VEQPVHVLAVVAI
+302 IEQPLHILAVVAI
-315 IMVGKTIAAMAL
+315 IMIGKTLAAMAL

-357 LGVSLKLLSLEGQN
+357 LGLSLGLLTPDAQN

-378 ISITLNSFVFS
+378 FSITLNSFVFS
-389 AIEPVQRWIRERSHL
+389 AIEPAQRWIRERSHL

-418 PDEVSQ
+418 PDEVDQ
-424 DYLRDQVVIVG
+424 AYLRDQVVIIG
-435 HGEVGRRITK
+435 YGGVGRRISEN
-445 QLMAEDIK
+445 LMQQNIK
-453 VVIAEENREIVENLR
+453 VVIAEENREIVEKLR
-468 EKGIAAV
+468 AQGMAAV
-475 SGMATDPGVLI
+475 SGEATEPYVLI

-496 VLSPMDIL
+496 VISPMDIL
-504 DIHKIVDIAKTLNPE
+504 DIHRIVDIAKQLNPE
-519 IQVLV
+519 IQVLI
-524 CAESKEEAEV
+524 CAESKEEAAV
-534 IRRDQIGEV
+534 IRDENIGEV
-543 YFAKE
+543 FYAKE
-548 EMAKNMSNHILNQ
+548 EMAKNMSHHILNQ
-561 IQIAH
+561 IELAH
-566 HQAPTKE
+566 QS
-573 QTLDTKKRTVQC
+573 TLH
-585 VFSYST
+585 

>member
-22 GYLAVRLRLPPL
+22 GYIAARLRLPPL
-34 IGYLIAGIII
+34 VGYLIAGIII
-44 SPNTPGIV
+44 SPKTPGIV
-52 ADIHLANQLA
+52 ADLTLANQLA

-78 LNDLLQVRRIALP
+78 LKDLMQVRRIAIP
-91 GAILQIAVATLL
+91 GAILQITVATLL
-103 GIGVSMIWGWSFGSA
+103 GIAISMIWGWSFGSA

-139 RGLLNS
+139 RGLLDS

-151 VGWLLVEDLVMVLVL
+151 VGWLLVEDLVMVLAL
-166 VLLPATAALLGGEAL
+166 VLLPAMAVLLGGNAL
-181 AGGADDNIWLTL
+181 EGADPDQNIWMTL
-193 GITLLKVV
+193 GLTLLKVT

-214 VPMIMQF
+214 VPKIMQW
-221 VARLGSR
+221 VVRLGSR

-233 TVVAAAVSIAFGA
+233 TVVAAAISIAYGSYA
-246 YKIFGVSMALGAFFA
+246 IFGVSMALGAFFA

-285 AILFFVAVGM
+285 SILFFVSVGM
-295 LFDPRIL
+295 LFDPKIIIEQPLRIL
-302 VEQPVHVLAVVAI
+302 AVIGI
-315 IMVGKTIAAMAL
+315 IMVGKTLAAMAL
-327 VLFFRYPINTALT
+327 VLFFRYPLNTALT

-357 LGVSLKLLSLEGQN
+357 LGLSIGLLTLEAQN

-378 ISITLNSFVFS
+378 FSISLNSLLFS
-389 AIEPVQRWIRERSHL
+389 AVEPVQKWIRDRSHL

-424 DYLRDQVVIVG
+424 DYLRDQVVLVG

-445 QLMAEDIK
+445 TLMQDGIK

-475 SGMATDPGVLI
+475 SGSATEPGVLI

-496 VLSPMDIL
+496 VISPMDIL
-504 DIHKIVDIAKTLNPE
+504 DIHKIVDTAKMLNPQ
-519 IQVLV
+519 IQVLI
-524 CAESKEEAEV
+524 CAENKAEAEL
-534 IRRDQIGEV
+534 IRADNLGEV

-548 EMAKNMSNHILNQ
+548 EMAKNMSNYILNQ
-561 IQIAH
+561 IEIAH
-566 HQAPTKE
+566 HQSP
-573 QTLDTKKRTVQC
+573 
-585 VFSYST
+585 SH

>member
-1 MPHDVDLIILL
+1 MPHNVDLIILL
-12 AVGFGLALIF
+12 AFGFGLALIF
-22 GYLAVRLRLPPL
+22 GYLAARLRLPPL

-52 ADIHLANQLA
+52 ADIQLANQLA

-103 GIGVSMIWGWSFGSA
+103 GIGVSMLWGWSFGSA

-166 VLLPATAALLGGEAL
+166 VLLPATAVLLGGEPMTAH
-181 AGGADDNIWLTL
+181 AESGNIWLTL
-193 GITLLKVV
+193 GLTLLKVA
-201 GFIAFMLIIGKRL
+201 GFIAFMLIVGKRL
-214 VPMIMQF
+214 VPLIMQF

-246 YKIFGVSMALGAFFA
+246 YKVFGVSMALGAFFA

-285 AILFFVAVGM
+285 SILFFVSVGM
-295 LFDPRIL
+295 LFDPSIL
-302 VEQPVHVLAVVAI
+302 WEQPEHVLAVVGI

-378 ISITLNSFVFS
+378 ISITLNSFIFS
-389 AIEPVQRWIRERSHL
+389 AIEPIQNWIRERSSL

-445 QLMAEDIK
+445 TLMAEEIK
-453 VVIAEENREIVENLR
+453 VVIAEENREIVEDLR

-475 SGMATDPGVLI
+475 SGVATEPGVLI

-496 VLSPMDIL
+496 VLSPMDII
-504 DIHKIVDIAKTLNPE
+504 DIHKIVDIAKTLNPQ
-519 IQVLV
+519 IQVLI
-524 CAESKEEAEV
+524 CAESKQEAEV
-534 IRRDQIGEV
+534 IRKENIGEV
-543 YFAKE
+543 YLAKE

-561 IQIAH
+561 IEIAH
-566 HQAPTKE
+566 HQAP
-573 QTLDTKKRTVQC
+573 
-585 VFSYST
+585 SH

>member
-1 MPHDVDLIILL
+1 MPHDVNLIILL
-12 AVGFGLALIF
+12 AVGFGMALVF
-22 GYLAVRLRLPPL
+22 GYIAARLRLPPL

-52 ADIHLANQLA
+52 VDIHLANQLA

-103 GIGVSMIWGWSFGSA
+103 GIGVSMFWGWSFGSA
-118 LVFGLS
+118 LIFGLS

-139 RGLLNS
+139 RGLLDS

-166 VLLPATAALLGGEAL
+166 VLLPATAVLLGGHPL
-181 AGGADDNIWLTL
+181 AGTDPAQNIWITIGL
-193 GITLLKVV
+193 TLLKVT

-214 VPMIMQF
+214 IPMIMQR

-233 TVVAAAVSIAFGA
+233 TVVASAVSVA
-246 YKIFGVSMALGAFFA
+246 YGSYAVFGVSMALGAFFA

-279 PLREIF
+279 SLREIF
-285 AILFFVAVGM
+285 AILFFVSVGM
-295 LFDPRIL
+295 LFDPKIL
-302 VEQPVHVLAVVAI
+302 VEQPLHILAVVAI
-315 IMVGKTIAAMAL
+315 IMIGKTLAAMAL

-357 LGVSLKLLSLEGQN
+357 LGLSLGLLTQDAQN

-378 ISITLNSFVFS
+378 FSITLNSFVFS
-389 AIEPVQRWIRERSHL
+389 AIEPAQRWIRERSHL

-418 PDEVSQ
+418 PDEVDQ
-424 DYLRDQVVIVG
+424 AYLRDQVVIIG
-435 HGEVGRRITK
+435 YGGVGRRISEN
-445 QLMAEDIK
+445 LMQQNIK
-453 VVIAEENREIVENLR
+453 VVIAEENREIVEKLR
-468 EKGIAAV
+468 EQGIAAV
-475 SGMATDPGVLI
+475 SGEATEPYVLI

-496 VLSPMDIL
+496 VISPMDIL
-504 DIHKIVDIAKTLNPE
+504 DIHRIVDIAKQLNPN
-519 IQVLV
+519 IQVLI
-524 CAESKEEAEV
+524 CAESKEEATV
-534 IRRDQIGEV
+534 IRDENIGEV
-543 YFAKE
+543 FYAKE
-548 EMAKNMSNHILNQ
+548 EMAKNMSHHILNQ
-561 IQIAH
+561 IELAH
-566 HQAPTKE
+566 Q
-573 QTLDTKKRTVQC
+573 
-585 VFSYST
+585 STSH

>member
-12 AVGFGLALIF
+12 AVGFGLALVF
-22 GYLAVRLRLPPL
+22 GYIAARLRLPPL
-34 IGYLIAGIII
+34 IGYLVAGILI
-44 SPNTPGIV
+44 SPNTPGMV
-52 ADIHLANQLA
+52 GDIALANQLA

-78 LNDLLQVRRIALP
+78 LNDLMQVKRIALP

-103 GIGVSMIWGWSFGSA
+103 GIGVSMMWGWSFGSA
-118 LVFGLS
+118 LIFGLS

-139 RGLLNS
+139 RGLLES

-151 VGWLLVEDLVMVLVL
+151 VGWLLVEDLVMVLAL
-166 VLLPATAALLGGEAL
+166 VLLPATAVLLGGQAVEGSNDA
-181 AGGADDNIWLTL
+181 NIWLTL
-193 GITLLKVV
+193 GITLVKVI
-201 GFIAFMLIIGKRL
+201 GFIAFMLIVGKRV
-214 VPMIMQF
+214 VPFIMQL

-246 YKIFGVSMALGAFFA
+246 YKVFGVSMALGAFFA

-302 VEQPVHVLAVVAI
+302 LEEPLHVLAVVGI

-346 QIGEFSFILAT
+346 QIGEFSFILAA
-357 LGVSLKLLSLEGQN
+357 LGVSLGLLSLEGQN

-378 ISITLNSFVFS
+378 ISITLNNFLFS
-389 AIEPVQRWIRERSHL
+389 AIEPVQRWIRERSYL
-404 ARLLERSGDPLAML
+404 ARLLERSSDPLAML

-424 DYLRDQVVIVG
+424 DYLRDQVVLVG
-435 HGEVGRRITK
+435 HGEVGRRITRT
-445 QLMAEDIK
+445 LMQNDIK
-453 VVIAEENREIVENLR
+453 VVIAEENREIVERLR

-475 SGMATDPGVLI
+475 SGVATEPSVLI

-496 VLSPMDIL
+496 VLSPMDII
-504 DIHKIVDIAKTLNPE
+504 DIHKIVDIAKTLNPQ
-519 IQVLV
+519 IQVLL

-534 IRRDQIGEV
+534 IRRDNIGDV
-543 YFAKE
+543 YYAKE
-548 EMAKNMSNHILNQ
+548 EMANNMSDHILNQ
-561 IQIAH
+561 IQLAH
-566 HQAPTKE
+566 HQAP
-573 QTLDTKKRTVQC
+573 
-585 VFSYST
+585 SH

>member
-1 MPHDVDLIILL
+1 MPCFLAILPPDYD
-12 AVGFGLALIF
+12 F
-22 GYLAVRLRLPPL
+22 PPL

-44 SPNTPGIV
+44 SPNTPGV
-52 ADIHLANQLA
+52 EADIHLANQLA

-78 LNDLLQVRRIALP
+78 LNDLLLVRRIALP

-103 GIGVSMIWGWSFGSA
+103 GIGVSMLWGWSFGSA

-139 RGLLNS
+139 RGLLDS

-166 VLLPATAALLGGEAL
+166 VLLPATAVLLGGKAP
-181 AGGADDNIWLTL
+181 AGAEGNIWLTL
-193 GITLLKVV
+193 GITLLKVI
-201 GFIAFMLIIGKRL
+201 GFIAFMLIVGKRV
-214 VPMIMQF
+214 VPIIMQF

-233 TVVAAAVSIAFGA
+233 TVVAAAVSIAYGSYA
-246 YKIFGVSMALGAFFA
+246 IFGVSMALGAFFA

-285 AILFFVAVGM
+285 SILFFVSVGM
-295 LFDPRIL
+295 LFDPHIL
-302 VEQPVHVLAVVAI
+302 IERPLHILAVIAI
-315 IMVGKTIAAMAL
+315 IMVGKTLAAMAL

-357 LGVSLKLLSLEGQN
+357 LGVSLGLLTLEAQN

-378 ISITLNSFVFS
+378 FSITLNSFIFS

-418 PDEVSQ
+418 PDEVDQS
-424 DYLRDQVVIVG
+424 YLRDQVVIVG
-435 HGEVGRRITK
+435 YGGVGRRITENLIN
-445 QLMAEDIK
+445 QNIK
-453 VVIAEENREIVENLR
+453 VVIAEENREIVEKLR
-468 EKGIAAV
+468 QANIAAV
-475 SGMATDPGVLI
+475 SGVATEPGVLI
-486 QAHIQ
+486 QAHIM

-496 VLSPMDIL
+496 VISPMDIL
-504 DIHKIVDIAKTLNPE
+504 DIHRIVDIAKQLNPQ
-519 IQVLV
+519 IQVLI
-524 CAESKEEAEV
+524 CAESKEEATV
-534 IRRDQIGEV
+534 IRDEHIGEV
-543 YFAKE
+543 FYAKE
-548 EMAKNMSNHILNQ
+548 EMAKNMSHHILNQ
-561 IQIAH
+561 IQLAH
-566 HQAPTKE
+566 Q
-573 QTLDTKKRTVQC
+573 
-585 VFSYST
+585 STHH

>member
-12 AVGFGLALIF
+12 AVGFGMALIF
-22 GYLAVRLRLPPL
+22 GYIAARLRLPPL
-34 IGYLIAGIII
+34 IGYLVAGIII
-44 SPNTPGIV
+44 SPNTPGV
-52 ADIHLANQLA
+52 VGDMKLANQLA

-78 LNDLLQVRRIALP
+78 LKDLLQVRRIAVP

-103 GIGVSMIWGWSFGSA
+103 GIAVSMLWGWSFGSA
-118 LVFGLS
+118 LIFGLS

-139 RGLLNS
+139 RGLLDS

-151 VGWLLVEDLVMVLVL
+151 VGWLLVEDLVMVLAL
-166 VLLPATAALLGGEAL
+166 VLLPATAVLLGGQAL
-181 AGGADDNIWLTL
+181 PGTDTSQSIWITI
-193 GITLLKVV
+193 GITLLKVT

-233 TVVAAAVSIAFGA
+233 TVVAAAVSIAYGSYA
-246 YKIFGVSMALGAFFA
+246 VFGVSMALGAFFA

-285 AILFFVAVGM
+285 AILFFVSVGM
-295 LFDPRIL
+295 LFDPSIL
-302 VEQPVHVLAVVAI
+302 VEEPLRILAVVAI
-315 IMVGKTIAAMAL
+315 IMVGKTLAAMAL

-357 LGVSLKLLSLEGQN
+357 LGLSLGLLTPDAQN

-378 ISITLNSFVFS
+378 FSITLNSFVFS

-418 PDEVSQ
+418 PDEVDQ
-424 DYLRDQVVIVG
+424 AYLRDQVVIIG
-435 HGEVGRRITK
+435 YGGVGRRISEN
-445 QLMAEDIK
+445 LMQQNIK
-453 VVIAEENREIVENLR
+453 VVIAEENREIVEKLR
-468 EKGIAAV
+468 SQGIAAV
-475 SGMATDPGVLI
+475 SGEATEPNVLI

-496 VLSPMDIL
+496 VISPMDIL
-504 DIHKIVDIAKTLNPE
+504 DIHRIVDISKQLNPE
-519 IQVLV
+519 IQVLI
-524 CAESKEEAEV
+524 CAESKEEAVV
-534 IRRDQIGEV
+534 IREENIGEV
-543 YFAKE
+543 FYAKE
-548 EMAKNMSNHILNQ
+548 EMAKNMSHHILSQ
-561 IQIAH
+561 IELAH
-566 HQAPTKE
+566 QSEAH
-573 QTLDTKKRTVQC
+573 
-585 VFSYST
+585 

>member
-1 MPHDVDLIILL
+1 MPHDVELIILL
-12 AVGFGLALIF
+12 AVGFGLALLF
-22 GYLAVRLRLPPL
+22 GYIAARLRLPPL
-34 IGYLIAGIII
+34 IGYLVAGILI
-44 SPNTPGIV
+44 SPNTPGV
-52 ADIHLANQLA
+52 VGDIHLANQLA

-78 LNDLLQVRRIALP
+78 LNDLMQVKRIALP
-91 GAILQIAVATLL
+91 GAILQITVATLL
-103 GIGVSMIWGWSFGSA
+103 GIGVSMMWGWSFGSA

-139 RGLLNS
+139 RGLLDS

-166 VLLPATAALLGGEAL
+166 VLLPATAVLLGGQAL
-181 AGGADDNIWLTL
+181 AGSAADENIWLTL
-193 GITLLKVV
+193 GITLLKVT

-214 VPMIMQF
+214 VPWIMQV

-246 YKIFGVSMALGAFFA
+246 YKVFGVSMALGAFFA

-285 AILFFVAVGM
+285 SILFFVSVGM

-302 VEQPVHVLAVVAI
+302 LEEPLHVLAVVGI
-315 IMVGKTIAAMAL
+315 IMIGKTIAAMAL

-357 LGVSLKLLSLEGQN
+357 LGVSLQLLSLEGQN

-378 ISITLNSFVFS
+378 ISITLNTFLFS

-424 DYLRDQVVIVG
+424 DYLRDQVVIIG

-445 QLMAEDIK
+445 NLMAENIK

-475 SGMATDPGVLI
+475 SGVATEPGVLI

-496 VLSPMDIL
+496 VISPIDII
-504 DIHKIVDIAKTLNPE
+504 DIHKIVDIATTLNPQ
-519 IQVLV
+519 IQVLI

-534 IRRDQIGEV
+534 IRRDNIGEV

-561 IQIAH
+561 IEIAH
-566 HQAPTKE
+566 HQPP
-573 QTLDTKKRTVQC
+573 
-585 VFSYST
+585 SH

>member
-12 AVGFGLALIF
+12 AVGFGMALIF
-22 GYLAVRLRLPPL
+22 GYIAARLRLPPL

-44 SPNTPGIV
+44 SPNTPGV
-52 ADIHLANQLA
+52 VGDIQLANQLA

-91 GAILQIAVATLL
+91 GAILQIAVATVL
-103 GIGVSMIWGWSFGSA
+103 GIGVSMFWGWSFGSA
-118 LVFGLS
+118 LIFGLS

-139 RGLLNS
+139 RGLLDS

-151 VGWLLVEDLVMVLVL
+151 VGWLLVEDLVMVLAL
-166 VLLPATAALLGGEAL
+166 VLLPAIAVLLGGHAL
-181 AGGADDNIWLTL
+181 PGTDPSQSIWATI
-193 GITLLKVV
+193 GITLLKVT

-214 VPMIMQF
+214 VPIIMQF

-233 TVVAAAVSIAFGA
+233 TVVAAAVSIAYGSYA
-246 YKIFGVSMALGAFFA
+246 VFGVSMALGAFFA

-285 AILFFVAVGM
+285 AILFFVSVGM

-302 VEQPVHVLAVVAI
+302 VEEPLRILAVVAI
-315 IMVGKTIAAMAL
+315 IMVGKTLAAMAL
-327 VLFFRYPINTALT
+327 VLFFRYPLNTALT

-357 LGVSLKLLSLEGQN
+357 LGLSLGLLTADAQN

-378 ISITLNSFVFS
+378 FSITLNSFIFS
-389 AIEPVQRWIRERSHL
+389 AIEPVQRWIRARSHL
-404 ARLLERSGDPLAML
+404 ARMLERSADPLAML
-418 PDEVSQ
+418 PDELDQ
-424 DYLRDQVVIVG
+424 AYLRDQVVIIG
-435 HGEVGRRITK
+435 YGGVGRRITENLI
-445 QLMAEDIK
+445 QQNIK
-453 VVIAEENREIVENLR
+453 VVIAEENREIVEKLR
-468 EKGIAAV
+468 EQGIAAV
-475 SGMATDPGVLI
+475 SGEATEPNVLI

-496 VLSPMDIL
+496 VISPMDIL
-504 DIHKIVDIAKTLNPE
+504 DIHRIVDISKQLNPE

-524 CAESKEEAEV
+524 CAESKEEAAV
-534 IRRDQIGEV
+534 IRNENIGEV
-543 YFAKE
+543 FYAKE
-548 EMAKNMSNHILNQ
+548 EMAKNMSHHILNQ
-561 IQIAH
+561 IELAH
-566 HQAPTKE
+566 QSSAH
-573 QTLDTKKRTVQC
+573 
-585 VFSYST
+585 

>member
-1 MPHDVDLIILL
+1 VPHDVELIILL
-12 AVGFGLALIF
+12 AVGFSLALVF
-22 GYLAVRLRLPPL
+22 GYIAARLRLPPL
-34 IGYLIAGIII
+34 MGYLIAGVII

-78 LNDLLQVRRIALP
+78 LNDLMQVRRIALP
-91 GAILQIAVATLL
+91 GAVLQIAVATLL
-103 GIGVSMIWGWSFGSA
+103 GVGVSMMWGWSFGSA
-118 LVFGLS
+118 LIFGLS

-139 RGLLNS
+139 RGLLDS

-151 VGWLLVEDLVMVLVL
+151 VGWLLVEDLVMVLAL
-166 VLLPATAALLGGEAL
+166 VLLPATAVLLGGQAL
-181 AGGADDNIWLTL
+181 ESTNNENIWLTL
-193 GITLLKVV
+193 GLTLLKVS
-201 GFIAFMLIIGKRL
+201 GFIAFMLIVGKRL
-214 VPMIMQF
+214 VPFIMQI

-285 AILFFVAVGM
+285 SILFFVAVGM

-302 VEQPVHVLAVVAI
+302 IEEPLHVLAVVGI

-327 VLFFRYPINTALT
+327 VLFFRYPLNTALT

-357 LGVSLKLLSLEGQN
+357 LGVSLQLLSLDGQN

-389 AIEPVQRWIRERSHL
+389 AIEPVQNWIRERSYL
-404 ARLLERSGDPLAML
+404 ARLLERSSDPLAML

-435 HGEVGRRITK
+435 HGEVGRRIT
-445 QLMAEDIK
+445 QNLMAENIK
-453 VVIAEENREIVENLR
+453 VVIAEENREIVEDLR

-475 SGMATDPGVLI
+475 SGIATEAGVLI

-524 CAESKEEAEV
+524 CAESKAEAEA
-534 IRRDQIGEV
+534 IRKDNIGEV

-548 EMAKNMSNHILNQ
+548 EMAKNMSNYILNQ
-561 IQIAH
+561 IEIAH
-566 HQAPTKE
+566 HQPPTH
-573 QTLDTKKRTVQC
+573 
-585 VFSYST
+585 

>member
-1 MPHDVDLIILL
+1 MPHDVDLIVLL
-12 AVGFGLALIF
+12 AAGFGIALLF
-22 GYLAVRLRLPPL
+22 GYIAARLRLPPL

-44 SPNTPGIV
+44 SPNTPGV
-52 ADIHLANQLA
+52 VGDIQLANQLA

-78 LNDLLQVRRIALP
+78 LNDLLLVRRIALP

-103 GIGVSMIWGWSFGSA
+103 GAAVSMFWGWSFGSA
-118 LVFGLS
+118 LIFGLS

-129 TVVLLKALGD
+129 TVVLLKALSD
-139 RGLLNS
+139 RGLLDS

-166 VLLPATAALLGGEAL
+166 VLLPATAVLLGGHPL
-181 AGGADDNIWLTL
+181 AGTDTSQNIWITIGL
-193 GITLLKVV
+193 TLLKVT

-214 VPMIMQF
+214 IPKIMQL

-233 TVVAAAVSIAFGA
+233 TVVAAAVSIAYGSYA
-246 YKIFGVSMALGAFFA
+246 IFGVSMALGAFFA

-279 PLREIF
+279 SLREIF
-285 AILFFVAVGM
+285 AILFFVSVGM
-295 LFDPRIL
+295 LFDPKIL
-302 VEQPVHVLAVVAI
+302 IEQPLHILAVVAI
-315 IMVGKTIAAMAL
+315 IMIGKTLAAMAL

-357 LGVSLKLLSLEGQN
+357 LGLSLGLLTPDAQN

-378 ISITLNSFVFS
+378 FSITLNSFVFS
-389 AIEPVQRWIRERSHL
+389 AIEPAQRWIRERSHL

-418 PDEVSQ
+418 PDEVDQ
-424 DYLRDQVVIVG
+424 AYLRDQVVIIG
-435 HGEVGRRITK
+435 YGGVGRRISEN
-445 QLMAEDIK
+445 LMQQNIK
-453 VVIAEENREIVENLR
+453 VVIAEENREIVEKLR
-468 EKGIAAV
+468 AQGMAAV
-475 SGMATDPGVLI
+475 SGEATEPYVLI

-496 VLSPMDIL
+496 VISPMDIL
-504 DIHKIVDIAKTLNPE
+504 DIHRIVDIAKQLNPE
-519 IQVLV
+519 IQVLI
-524 CAESKEEAEV
+524 CAESKEEAAV
-534 IRRDQIGEV
+534 IRDENIGEV
-543 YFAKE
+543 FYAKE
-548 EMAKNMSNHILNQ
+548 EMAKNMSHHILNQ
-561 IQIAH
+561 IELAH
-566 HQAPTKE
+566 QS
-573 QTLDTKKRTVQC
+573 TLH
-585 VFSYST
+585 

>member
-1 MPHDVDLIILL
+1 MPHDVELIILL

-22 GYLAVRLRLPPL
+22 GYVAARLRLPPL
-34 IGYLIAGIII
+34 IGYLVAGIII
-44 SPNTPGIV
+44 SPNTPGVV

-78 LNDLLQVRRIALP
+78 LNDLMQVRRIALP

-103 GIGVSMIWGWSFGSA
+103 GMGVSMMWGWSLGSA

-129 TVVLLKALGD
+129 TVVLLKALSD

-151 VGWLLVEDLVMVLVL
+151 VGWLLVEDLVMVLAL
-166 VLLPATAALLGGEAL
+166 VLLPATAVLMGGQALE
-181 AGGADDNIWLTL
+181 GADSSENIWLTL
-193 GITLLKVV
+193 GTTLLKVA

-214 VPMIMQF
+214 VPMIMQI

-285 AILFFVAVGM
+285 AILFFVSVGM
-295 LFDPRIL
+295 LFDPRIII
-302 VEQPVHVLAVVAI
+302 EQPLHVLAVVAI
-315 IMVGKTIAAMAL
+315 IMIGKTIAAMAL

-346 QIGEFSFILAT
+346 QIGEFSFILAA
-357 LGVSLKLLSLEGQN
+357 LGVSLKLLSIEGQN

-378 ISITLNSFVFS
+378 ISITLNTFIFAAV
-389 AIEPVQRWIRERSHL
+389 EPIQKWIRERSNL

-424 DYLRDQVVIVG
+424 DYLRDQVVIIG
-435 HGEVGRRITK
+435 HGEVGRRITRS
-445 QLMAEDIK
+445 LMDEDIK
-453 VVIAEENREIVENLR
+453 VVIAEENREIVETLR

-475 SGMATDPGVLI
+475 SGIATEPGVLI

-496 VLSPMDIL
+496 VVSPMDIL
-504 DIHKIVDIAKTLNPE
+504 DIHKIVDIAKTLNPK

-534 IRRDQIGEV
+534 IRRDNIGEV
-543 YFAKE
+543 YYAKE

-566 HQAPTKE
+566 HEAPTH
-573 QTLDTKKRTVQC
+573 
-585 VFSYST
+585 

>member
-1 MPHDVDLIILL
+1 MPHDVELIILL
-12 AVGFGLALIF
+12 AVGFGLALVF
-22 GYLAVRLRLPPL
+22 GYIAARLRLPPL
-34 IGYLIAGIII
+34 MGYLIAGVII

-78 LNDLLQVRRIALP
+78 LNDLMQVRRIALP

-103 GIGVSMIWGWSFGSA
+103 GVSVSMMWGWSFGPA
-118 LVFGLS
+118 LIFGLS

-139 RGLLNS
+139 RGLLDS

-151 VGWLLVEDLVMVLVL
+151 VGWLLVEDLVMVLAL
-166 VLLPATAALLGGEAL
+166 VLLPATAVLLGGQAIE
-181 AGGADDNIWLTL
+181 GANDENIWLTL
-193 GITLLKVV
+193 GLTLLKVS
-201 GFIAFMLIIGKRL
+201 GFIAFMLIVGKRL
-214 VPMIMQF
+214 VPFIMQI

-246 YKIFGVSMALGAFFA
+246 YKVFGVSMALGAFFA

-285 AILFFVAVGM
+285 SILFFVAVGM

-302 VEQPVHVLAVVAI
+302 IEEPIHVLAVVAI

-327 VLFFRYPINTALT
+327 VLFFRYPLNTALT

-357 LGVSLKLLSLEGQN
+357 LGVSLQLLSLEGQN

-389 AIEPVQRWIRERSHL
+389 AIEPVQNWIRERSYL
-404 ARLLERSGDPLAML
+404 ARLLERSSDPLAML

-435 HGEVGRRITK
+435 HGEVGRRIT
-445 QLMAEDIK
+445 QNLMAENIK
-453 VVIAEENREIVENLR
+453 VVIAEENREIVEDLR
-468 EKGIAAV
+468 AKGIAAV
-475 SGMATDPGVLI
+475 SGVATEAGVLI

-524 CAESKEEAEV
+524 CAESKAEAEV
-534 IRRDQIGEV
+534 IRKDNIGEV

-548 EMAKNMSNHILNQ
+548 EMAKNMSNYILNQ
-561 IQIAH
+561 IEIAH
-566 HQAPTKE
+566 HQLPTH
-573 QTLDTKKRTVQC
+573 
-585 VFSYST
+585 